1 MDKQIMGNNKT
12 LTIITSHYND
22 IEGLIKTWKSIKSQI
37 SNSWEWIIV
46 DSYSYDFYA
55 SIPKEITN
63 NKLIRIFQINS
74 SIYDAMNYG
83 ILKTR
88 TKYFHFLNCNS
99 TYCSTNTL
107 KTILFIIESEK
118 NFNRYLFSFK
128 MLIVDGKKLLY
139 EQVPSKIFFPFKS
152 GHESVIYPTCFKDK
166 IMISSHKGV
175 VADMIFMFEYS
186 LKYKLKCYD
195 LDFLIYPKGGFSDL
209 EINSNDKLRGYIIIL
224 ILSFSK
230 FKLCSAFM
238 AFYRFMAELKRK
250 VIK

>member
-1 MDKQIMGNNKT
+1 MGKNKI

-37 SNSWEWIIV
+37 SCSWEWIIV
-46 DSYSYDFYA
+46 DSYSCDFYA
-55 SIPKEITN
+55 LLPKEIKN
-63 NKLIRIFQINS
+63 NNLIRIFQINS

-107 KTILFIIESEK
+107 NKILLIIESESD
-118 NFNRYLFSFK
+118 FNRYLFSFK
-128 MLIVDGKKLLY
+128 MLIRNSKKSLY
-139 EQVPSKIFFPFKS
+139 EQLPSKIFFPFKS

-166 IMISSHKGV
+166 IMIRSHKGI
-175 VADMIFMFEYS
+175 VADMMFMLEYS
-186 LKYKLKCYD
+186 FKYKLKCYG
-195 LDFLIYPKGGFSDL
+195 LNFLIYPKGGFSDL
-209 EINSNDKLRGYIIIL
+209 EIHSNDKLKGYISIL
-224 ILSFSK
+224 ILSLSK
-230 FKLCSAFM
+230 FKLFTALM
-238 AFYRFMAELKRK
+238 AFYRFMAELKIK